1 MASYLSVPLLPAA
14 SSQVTVGS
22 LDLRANTAITQIVE
36 VVTDYDKYNKLCD
49 HLRNYSDGS
58 RVLIFVE
65 TKKGCDQ
72 LTRSLIGQRH
82 PARCIHGDKTQQ
94 ERDAT
99 LADFKV
105 RDFYA
110 VVLTH
115 DAACPLNPHPRF
127 ASLALHRPGAS
138 RSSSRRTWRRVAW
151 T

>member
-1 MASYLSVPLLPAA
+1 
-14 SSQVTVGS
+14 VTVGS

-94 ERDAT
+94 ERDQT

-105 RDFYA
+105 CGDT
-110 VVLTH
+110 VVLSH
-115 DAACPLNPHPRF
+115 DAACPITPPPFLP
-127 ASLALHRPGAS
+127 LHRPGAS